1 MNKLKVYYCVE
12 LDAEQETENDNE
24 TETETEQ
31 RPGNSHTRISL
42 EQSYY
47 V

>member
-12 LDAEQETENDNE
+12 LDAEQETENE
-24 TETETEQ
+24 TVQ